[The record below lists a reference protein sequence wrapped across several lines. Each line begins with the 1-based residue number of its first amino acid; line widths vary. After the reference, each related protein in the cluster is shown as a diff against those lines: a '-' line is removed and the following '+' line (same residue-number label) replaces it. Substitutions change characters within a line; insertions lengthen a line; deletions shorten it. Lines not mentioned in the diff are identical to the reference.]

1 MSGHSKWSQ
10 IKFKKA
16 LTDQKKAQVF
26 SKLAAMIA
34 VAARE
39 KGGNPETNT
48 ALKIAMEKAREANMP
63 AENIER
69 AIKRG
74 TGELAGEAL
83 QEVTYEAYGPGGVA
97 ILIQAITDNKNRTL
111 GEIRKILAAHGGKLA
126 EAGSVT
132 WAFRPVAT
140 EAGMEYAAR
149 VPVPVPDPKTR
160 EALEQLFLAL
170 DEQAEVKEMYSTIQ
184 KGF

>member
-26 SKLAAMIA
+26 SKLAAMIT

-39 KGGNPETNT
+39 KGGNPETNNT
-48 ALKIAMEKAREANMP
+48 LKVAIEKAREANMP

-74 TGELAGEAL
+74 TGEVAGIQLE
-83 QEVTYEAYGPGGVA
+83 EVTYEAYGPGGIA
-97 ILIQAITDNKNRTL
+97 ILIQTITDNKNRTL

-132 WAFRPVAT
+132 WAFQPVAT
-140 EAGMEYAAR
+140 EAGIDYLPR
-149 VPVPVPDPKTR
+149 VPVPVTDPKTR
-160 EALEQLFLAL
+160 EELNNLFDAL
-170 DEQAEVKEMYSTIQ
+170 DEQAEVKEIYSNIQ
-184 KGF
+184 Q